1 MSNFLNLVKKHLVIS
16 IAILLGAIAVLVTGI
31 SFLATSISYSIY
43 SKDYDKMKAD
53 LLINT
58 PQPPESVVRDN
69 QYVVYDD
76 AAGSIVSTKSNYQ
89 NKYLLTARDAEI
101 ELDEGDSPTF
111 APYRSTSWEVA
122 NGFKKGGS
130 ITYKVNAAATGMSD
144 IDVYLGFGEVAG
156 VTIDN
161 LIDYI
166 TIKVNGFSVN
176 TVDFDLPS
184 NGSLQQLV
192 LKNTKLVA
200 GENTLEFATTV
211 SSNNDFVMPAI
222 PAVTFITEAE
232 LA

>member
-16 IAILLGAIAVLVTGI
+16 VAILLGAIAVLVTGI

-58 PQPPESVVRDN
+58 PQPPE
-69 QYVVYDD
+69 
-76 AAGSIVSTKSNYQ
+76 SIVSTKSNYQ

-144 IDVYLGFGEVAG
+144 IDVYLGFGEVTG